1 MPSLFLPP
9 SAFSS
14 SEIIIENEQAHYLTN
29 VLRLQKGQNITLFDG
44 CGNRYH
50 ARCVSFTKKEVRLI
64 VMSTEKVDSLSPSL
78 SIILAQAVIKSSKM
92 DLIIE
97 KATELGVNK
106 IIPLITERTQIRQTG
121 RLTRW
126 NTIARSA
133 AQQSSRAF
141 IPHILSPQSFKDFL
155 LNDYKGIVLWE
166 KESSRN
172 FKRILKSFHSH
183 DTLTLVIGPEGGFTD
198 KEVEMAQT
206 HSLTVTSF
214 GPRILRTETAA
225 ISALSIVQYELGD
238 LK

>member
-1 MPSLFLPP
+1 MRYHQCLRDMTLCQNSKIFFQKKKITNIHEMPSLFLPP

-97 KATELGVNK
+97 KA
-106 IIPLITERTQIRQTG
+106 
-121 RLTRW
+121 
-126 NTIARSA
+126 
-133 AQQSSRAF
+133 
-141 IPHILSPQSFKDFL
+141 
-155 LNDYKGIVLWE
+155 
-166 KESSRN
+166 
-172 FKRILKSFHSH
+172 
-183 DTLTLVIGPEGGFTD
+183 
-198 KEVEMAQT
+198 
-206 HSLTVTSF
+206 
-214 GPRILRTETAA
+214 
-225 ISALSIVQYELGD
+225 
-238 LK
+238 